1 MTSQVGGAIIGQGDY
16 GCLFKDPAPTCES
29 GNPIKS
35 EVGKVTVTSGYGMQ
49 EEKKKTAI
57 LKQIPE
63 LEPYIIV
70 PTESCKAAPTQ
81 EDEDWQKCKLTAT
94 HSEFMILGMKDGG
107 RTPKQALEKPAYLC
121 RNFLSVLE
129 HLLEG
134 LLLLHAAGWIHTDIH
149 DNNIMI
155 NHAGT
160 PLFIDFGLAFNKQ
173 NPNKEEMDNY
183 SQFNP
188 ALVFMPP
195 EYHVYSLFMRNRDLP
210 TAIQEIANSL
220 QYQNLASF
228 FQKVIPVKQVLEDLA
243 NDSTVHTDS
252 VTFYQKRGEK
262 LDVWSLGVAFY
273 NAFLHCLMWPLN
285 YKVPEFKNATPRIK
299 TILALMLE
307 FNPQQRGSVKQVL
320 ELVNPYNRFL
330 RVNRLL
336 APVPKPPPF
345 SNNIRMRRGTLKNPQ
360 NKV

>member
-1 MTSQVGGAIIGQGDY
+1 MPDLIPYTPEFRQN
-16 GCLFKDPAPTCES
+16 LF
-29 GNPIKS
+29 
-35 EVGKVTVTSGYGMQ
+35 
-49 EEKKKTAI
+49 

-70 PTESCKAAPTQ
+70 PTESCIAAPTQ
-81 EDEDWQKCKLTAT
+81 QDADWQKCKLTAT
-94 HSEFMILGMKDGG
+94 HSEFLILGMKDGG
-107 RTPKQALEKPAYLC
+107 RTLKQALEKPAYLC
-121 RNFLSVLE
+121 RNFLSILE
-129 HLLEG
+129 HMLEG
-134 LLLLHAAGWIHTDIH
+134 LLILHAAGWIHTDIH

-160 PLFIDFGLAFNKQ
+160 PLFIDFGLAFNK
-173 NPNKEEMDNY
+173 NTPNKKEMDDY

-195 EYHVYSLFMRNRDLP
+195 EYHVYSLFMRDRDPP

-220 QYQNLASF
+220 QYKNLASF
-228 FQKVIPVKQVLEDLA
+228 FQKQIPVKQILEELA
-243 NDSTVHTDS
+243 KDQTVHTDS
-252 VTFYQKRGEK
+252 VTFYRTRGEK

-273 NAFLHCLMWPLN
+273 NVFLHCLMWPLN
-285 YKVPEFKNATPRIK
+285 PRIPEFQKSVPRIK

-330 RVNRLL
+330 RVNRII
-336 APVPKPPPF
+336 ATKRA
-345 SNNIRMRRGTLKNPQ
+345 SSYA
-360 NKV
+360 

>member
-1 MTSQVGGAIIGQGDY
+1 MASQLGGALIGQGDY
-16 GCLFKDPAPTCES
+16 GCLFKDPVPACDS
-29 GNPIKS
+29 GVGIKS
-35 EVGKVTVTSGYGMQ
+35 EVGKITVTSGYGMQ
-49 EEKKKTAI
+49 EEGKKTAI

-63 LEPYIIV
+63 LAPYIIV
-70 PTESCKAAPTQ
+70 PTESCKAATQ
-81 EDEDWQKCKLTAT
+81 QQDEDWQKCKLTAT
-94 HSEFMILGMKDGG
+94 HSEFLILGMKDGG
-107 RTPKQALEKPAYLC
+107 RTLKQALEKPAYLC

-155 NHAGT
+155 DHAGT

-183 SQFNP
+183 TQFNP

-195 EYHVYSLFMRNRDLP
+195 EYHVYALFMNNRDPP

-220 QYQNLASF
+220 QYTNLETF
-228 FQKVIPVKQVLEDLA
+228 FHKEIPVINNLNELA
-243 NDSTVHTDS
+243 ADQTIHADS
-252 VTFYQKRGEK
+252 VTFYQTHGEK
-262 LDVWSLGVAFY
+262 LDVWSLGVSFY
-273 NAFLHCLMWPLN
+273 NAFLHCLTWPLN
-285 YKVPEFKNATPRIK
+285 YKVPEFKQAVPRIK

-307 FNPQQRGSVKQVL
+307 FNPRQRGSVKQVL

-330 RVNRLL
+330 RVNRLF
-336 APVPKPPPF
+336 AKPPPF
-345 SNNIRMRRGTLKNPQ
+345 SNNIRMRRGTLKNSH
-360 NKV
+360 KRV